1 MGAKVFCQIEAVSMQ
16 LTEGFLASLIYWKTD
31 ETFFLKAISVRMA
44 CQGHIH
50 EARSVCL
57 RLKAEP
63 ESLPLLLYSVLLLSW
78 TPRGRVE
85 YVFINCIHP

>member
-1 MGAKVFCQIEAVSMQ
+1 MQ
-16 LTEGFLASLIYWKTD
+16 LTEGFFASLIYWKTD

-50 EARSVCL
+50 EASSICL

-63 ESLPLLLYSVLLLSW
+63 ESPPLLLYSVLLLSW